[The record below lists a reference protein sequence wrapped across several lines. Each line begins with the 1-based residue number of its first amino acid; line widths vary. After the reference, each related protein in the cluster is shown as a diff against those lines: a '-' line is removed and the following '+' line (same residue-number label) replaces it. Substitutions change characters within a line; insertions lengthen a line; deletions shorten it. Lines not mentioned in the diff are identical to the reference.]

1 VPPEKQKILY
11 KGKVIKEDS
20 QLKTLDIPEGSTV
33 MLMRT
38 FSLKCSSKSSRQS
51 KEPCSTKKLWA
62 YFYVI
67 QTVIPFGLVNLG
79 NTCYINS
86 TLQVLV
92 KIPEFRKAVQERK
105 NMESIG
111 ESSALVKG
119 LANVFQ
125 QLEVSGQSVKPMSF
139 IQVVKS

>member
-1 VPPEKQKILY
+1 
-11 KGKVIKEDS
+11 
-20 QLKTLDIPEGSTV
+20 
-33 MLMRT
+33 M
-38 FSLKCSSKSSRQS
+38 
-51 KEPCSTKKLWA
+51 
-62 YFYVI
+62 I

-139 IQVVKS
+139 IQVIKS